1 MIRFILGTL
10 FGVYIAQNYNLPN
23 LHNKLIELNDFV
35 QKHKKDEE

>member
-23 LHNKLIELNDFV
+23 LHNKFIELNEFV
-35 QKHKKDEE
+35 QKHKKDNE